1 MLIFRQGPGYAG
13 VFCFSAIPNL
23 RVSEALKTE
32 DQARQ
37 MQKEDHFPLHFLPT
51 RAIQA
56 PVYPD
61 SQDHRYACA
70 GADFLTGTTQ
80 KSLKNPSDLAFSPY
94 LCRPNYRTFHKTNG
108 CGDL

>member
-51 RAIQA
+51 RAIRLQ
-56 PVYPD
+56 
-61 SQDHRYACA
+61 ST
-70 GADFLTGTTQ
+70 LTARITAMPAQ
-80 KSLKNPSDLAFSPY
+80 ERIF
-94 LCRPNYRTFHKTNG
+94 
-108 CGDL
+108 